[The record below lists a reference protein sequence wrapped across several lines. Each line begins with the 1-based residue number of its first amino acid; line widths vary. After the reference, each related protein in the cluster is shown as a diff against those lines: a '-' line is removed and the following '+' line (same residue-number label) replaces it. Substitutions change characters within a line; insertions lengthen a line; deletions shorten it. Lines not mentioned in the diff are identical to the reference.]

1 MNNVVIALEAAI
13 LGGSVA
19 VLRNGELV
27 AEWAG
32 ATTGSRAEEL
42 LVRVDEM
49 LARSRA
55 GKDEIARIAVS
66 IGPGS
71 FTGVRVGIATAMG
84 LARGFGVACVGVLAL
99 PAMLRWNGGRLG
111 RIALLPTGRGRF
123 AALAATAEGE
133 PVCGGPDAIRE
144 FLKRSGPFELI
155 VPHGLAADLGEILVE
170 AADGNVT
177 EVTTSLASLIGDAS
191 GERDDGLIPYYAG
204 TAGTS
209 ATGTPS

>member
-1 MNNVVIALEAAI
+1 MNNVVLAIEAAI

-19 VLRNGELV
+19 VLRNGELA
-27 AEWAG
+27 AEWAS
-32 ATTGSRAEEL
+32 ATTESRAEEL
-42 LVRVDEM
+42 LIRVDEV
-49 LARSRA
+49 LARSGN
-55 GKDEIARIAVS
+55 GKDEIARVAVS

-84 LARGFGVACVGVLAL
+84 LARGFGVPCVGVLAL
-99 PAMLRWNGGRLG
+99 PAMLRWNGSRSG

-123 AALAATAEGE
+123 AALAAKVEGK
-133 PVCGGPDAIRE
+133 PVVGGPDAIKE

-170 AADGNVT
+170 AADANVS
-177 EVTTSLASLIGDAS
+177 EIMTSLASLIGAAS

-204 TAGTS
+204 AAGIS